1 MFQDDRTV
9 SPSTVIRVKVCIE
22 KLSPQTKVDKKA
34 KTIDDEVERLKKI
47 HEVDSRF
54 RRIFDRSVD
63 DEHVG
68 VAHPQLL

>member
-9 SPSTVIRVKVCIE
+9 IPSTVMRVKVCIE

-47 HEVDSRF
+47 HEVDS
-54 RRIFDRSVD
+54 
-63 DEHVG
+63 
-68 VAHPQLL
+68 